1 MKELIIPF
9 LLTLFAGLAT
19 GVGSCISLLTKTKNT
34 KFLSISL
41 GFSAGVMIYISFVE
55 LFSEARRSLSDF
67 YGNFYGEFFAII
79 ALFLG
84 MFLIAIIDKFIPEK
98 DNPHEPKDITDYT
111 ENSNS
116 LYKMG
121 ILSAIAISIHNFP
134 EGMVTFMSSLE
145 NYKLGIPIAFAI
157 ALHNIPEGIAVS
169 IPIYYSTGSRKK
181 AFYYSFLSGISE
193 PIGGIVG
200 YLIFKPFINKATLG
214 FIFASIAGIM
224 IFISLDELLPSA
236 EKYGEHHLA
245 VYGILSGM
253 IVISI
258 SLLFFS

>member
-1 MKELIIPF
+1 MKELIVPF

-19 GVGSCISLLTKTKNT
+19 GIGSCIALFAKRTNT

-55 LFSEARRSLSDF
+55 LFSEARLSLNGY
-67 YGNFYGEFFAII
+67 YGKNYGEFISII
-79 ALFLG
+79 SLFFG
-84 MFLIAIIDKFIPEK
+84 MFLIAIIDKFIPER
-98 DNPHEPKDITDYT
+98 DNPHEPKDINDYSKK
-111 ENSNS
+111 SNS

-121 ILSAIAISIHNFP
+121 VLSAIAISIHNFP
-134 EGMVTFMSSLE
+134 EGIVTFISTLE

-169 IPIYYSTGSRKK
+169 IPIYYSTGSKKK

-200 YLIFKPFINKATLG
+200 YFLFKPFINQLTLG
-214 FIFASIAGIM
+214 IIFASIAGIM
-224 IFISLDELLPSA
+224 IFISLDELLPTA
-236 EKYGEHHLA
+236 EKYGEHHLS
-245 VYGILSGM
+245 VYGLISGM
-253 IVISI
+253 VTISI
-258 SLLFFS
+258 SLLFF